1 MNSFY
6 DGTFDRECEECGE
19 TVPAD
24 EDLWL
29 HKDEDE
35 INVGWDCCKEKLEAE
50 GWINPNDDSLE
61 GWVPDGS
68 HILTKHKTVEEKLSE
83 ALSEAIRERVV
94 FEIDC
99 LIGEHNDWFMELLDE
114 RVKAAIKGM
123 SNAS

>member
-29 HKDEDE
+29 HKDKDE
-35 INVGWDCCKEKLEAE
+35 INVGWECCKEKLEAE

-68 HILTKHKTVEEKLSE
+68 HILTKPKTVTEKLSE
-83 ALSEAIRERVV
+83 ALRELVSYEVDRI
-94 FEIDC
+94 ID
-99 LIGEHNDWFMELLDE
+99 ENNDWFMQLLDARIKE
-114 RVKAAIKGM
+114 AIKEM
-123 SNAS
+123 SDES